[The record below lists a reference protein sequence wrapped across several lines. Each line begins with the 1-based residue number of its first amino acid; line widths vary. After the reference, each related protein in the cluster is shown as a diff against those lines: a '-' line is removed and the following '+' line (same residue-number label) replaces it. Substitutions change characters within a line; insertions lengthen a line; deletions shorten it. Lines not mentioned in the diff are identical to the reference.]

1 MVVRWRQIRGRSG
14 RYPSRDRPG
23 SPSGCGKEHSE
34 RRKDRLASAADAV
47 RETGSDGIET
57 ATRMASEY
65 AKSLP
70 DSADVFGN
78 VRDNLTDLFKAQ
90 PLALGAI
97 GLAIGAGIA
106 AALPAT
112 EIENSYLGE
121 TSETL
126 KSKAAEIAGD
136 QIEKAS
142 SLATDV
148 VETVAEEAR
157 KEGLTMDGAKA
168 AMSDLSGKVGRVVD
182 AAGKSVSESVR

>member
-1 MVVRWRQIRGRSG
+1 
-14 RYPSRDRPG
+14 
-23 SPSGCGKEHSE
+23 
-34 RRKDRLASAADAV
+34 
-47 RETGSDGIET
+47 
-57 ATRMASEY
+57 MASEY
-65 AKSLP
+65 AKALP

-112 EIENSYLGE
+112 EMENSYLGE
-121 TSETL
+121 ASETL
-126 KSKAAEIAGD
+126 KSRAAEIAGD

-168 AMSDLSGKVGRVVD
+168 AMSDLSSKVGRVVD